1 MFGGLVYVRFSL
13 SNKCFLCAVN
23 SIYFLLTGY
32 RRQNTQFLLFSQVG
46 LLGGVFISRDLSLP
60 IIACRVSWGVC
71 NLYFSQ
77 GGMLAV
83 RGC

>member
-32 RRQNTQFLLFSQVG
+32 RRQNTQFLLCGQVG
-46 LLGGVFISRDLSLP
+46 LLGKVFISRDFSLP
-60 IIACRVSWGVC
+60 IVACRVSWGVC
-71 NLYFSQ
+71 NLHFYS
-77 GGMLAV
+77 GLMLTV

>member
-1 MFGGLVYVRFSL
+1 VFGGLVYVRFSL

-46 LLGGVFISRDLSLP
+46 LLGGCL
-60 IIACRVSWGVC
+60 
-71 NLYFSQ
+71 
-77 GGMLAV
+77 
-83 RGC
+83 